1 MGLHIAIKELTVGLI
16 LIKCEQATWR
26 TVWKWKLWFSKTG
39 DMISLSCVPFPV
51 WRHCLLATISDFL
64 WHMRC
69 KMLSKKNLVF
79 KKNQPMV
86 ALNVHFSPA
95 QSHEFLSPVY
105 PSEQRREQFKVRG
118 KGISLEQHLGW
129 GLPPRPQGLPRMK
142 PVSSHCGAG
151 PQQVQKLRQGWVD
164 VGLSPASLKVC
175 RLMIARETCQEVRCW
190 CGDGFV
196 GLWTPSQSSAS
207 GTDTE

>member
-1 MGLHIAIKELTVGLI
+1 
-16 LIKCEQATWR
+16 
-26 TVWKWKLWFSKTG
+26 
-39 DMISLSCVPFPV
+39 MISLSCVPFPV

-69 KMLSKKNLVF
+69 KMLSEKNLVF

-86 ALNVHFSPA
+86 ALNVHFSPT

-105 PSEQRREQFKVRG
+105 PSEQRREQFKVKG

-129 GLPPRPQGLPRMK
+129 GLPPRPQGLPRMR

-151 PQQVQKLRQGWVD
+151 PQQAQKLRQGWWMWGWVLHPWKSSGWWSHMKRVKKLGVD
-164 VGLSPASLKVC
+164 VVMALLA
-175 RLMIARETCQEVRCW
+175 
-190 CGDGFV
+190 
-196 GLWTPSQSSAS
+196 
-207 GTDTE
+207 